1 MQSQSSGPLYLFHY
15 GIPSGCDALV
25 NDYWDHTKH
34 FSEQDANRRSVR
46 FFSKYKDLK
55 WDWYY
60 NPIYDSKGNKIRKIS
75 DDKGSLNNPKWWEY
89 AIFFGAL
96 SLIL

>member
-1 MQSQSSGPLYLFHY
+1 MTKLNAWLHPNHLTEDKGDYMASPQAAGSLN
-15 GIPSGCDALV
+15 ITDLV
-25 NDYWDHTKH
+25 ADL
-34 FSEQDANRRSVR
+34 Q
-46 FFSKYKDLK
+46 KDLK

-60 NPIYDSKGNKIRKIS
+60 NPIYDSKGNKIGKIS